1 MAADRVLLLAL
12 LAMVVAGAVLA
23 GRWWARRKLG
33 QLKEQPAESFWT
45 ALGAEPDGRPA
56 IVAFSTV
63 SCAAC
68 RTAQSPAIEALRV
81 RVGDESLRVF
91 HIDAGDRPGVAQAF
105 GVMTVPTTVVLR
117 PEGAVA
123 AVNHGFA
130 PTDQLA
136 RQLAFSA

>member
-1 MAADRVLLLAL
+1 MVL
-12 LAMVVAGAVLA
+12 AGAGVA
-23 GRWWARRKLG
+23 GRWWARRRVA
-33 QLKEQPAESFWT
+33 QIKEQPAESFWT

-68 RTAQSPAIEALRV
+68 RTAQSPAIEALRE
-81 RVGDESLRVF
+81 RVGDDGVRVF
-91 HIDAGDRPGVAQAF
+91 HIDAGDRPSVAQAF

-123 AVNHGFA
+123 
-130 PTDQLA
+130 
-136 RQLAFSA
+136 